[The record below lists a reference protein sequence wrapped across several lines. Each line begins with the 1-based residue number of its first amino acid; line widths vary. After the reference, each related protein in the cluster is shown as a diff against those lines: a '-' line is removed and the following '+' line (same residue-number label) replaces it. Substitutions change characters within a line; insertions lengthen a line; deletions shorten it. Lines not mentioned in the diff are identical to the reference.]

1 MPPDSSLVR
10 GLGLREATASNV
22 VTMVGSAILVTLPL
36 VLSAMGGPQARD
48 YPARRRLMGYQLRQK
63 HDGAA
68 DDQQQV
74 HRAHT

>member
-1 MPPDSSLVR
+1 
-10 GLGLREATASNV
+10 
-22 VTMVGSAILVTLPL
+22 
-36 VLSAMGGPQARD
+36 
-48 YPARRRLMGYQLRQK
+48 MGYQLRQK